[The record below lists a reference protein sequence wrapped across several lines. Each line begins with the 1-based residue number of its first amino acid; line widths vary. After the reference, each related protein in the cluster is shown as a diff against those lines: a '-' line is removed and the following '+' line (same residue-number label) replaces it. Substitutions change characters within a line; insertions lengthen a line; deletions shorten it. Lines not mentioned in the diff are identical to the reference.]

1 MFFLMCRTPNLKRL
15 VLPMSG
21 EISKNGL
28 EIAMRSWRCLE
39 SITIT
44 TVVYDFKFF
53 DAIGKHCKNITSLKF
68 ACFFGQEEAESL
80 VKYTPNLKFLS
91 FRDMP
96 INHRALCRVLNNLKH
111 LEVVNLWHTDIID
124 YGLKL
129 YSIDHNV
136 LNRMNISYKI
146 ITCEK
151 RSCRICKNEST
162 NDPTRQP
169 PGILEEIR
177 NWRED
182 EIESLA
188 H

>member
-1 MFFLMCRTPNLKRL
+1 MCRTPNLKRL
-15 VLPMSG
+15 VLPISG
-21 EISKNGL
+21 DISKNGL
-28 EIAMRSWRCLE
+28 ETAMRLWGCLE

-44 TVVYDFKFF
+44 TIVYDFKFF
-53 DAIGKHCKNITSLKF
+53 DVIGKHCKNITSLMF
-68 ACFFGQEEAESL
+68 ACFFGQEAESL

-91 FRDMP
+91 FQDMP
-96 INHRALCRVLNNLKH
+96 VNHRALCGVLKSLEH
-111 LEVVNLWHTDIID
+111 LEVVNLCHIDIRD

-129 YSIDHNV
+129 YSNHNV
-136 LNRMNISYKI
+136 LINRMIISCKI

-151 RSCRICKNEST
+151 RSCCICKNEST
-162 NDPTRQP
+162 NDPTRQLSE
-169 PGILEEIR
+169 ILEEIR